1 MTTVAYI
8 ANEFPSPLE
17 PYVLDEVIELRRR
30 GVQVICCS
38 GKRVS
43 PNDLSLLERAVWKE
57 TRFFQPLSD
66 DEVVRAMRR
75 LASDRHTLWQLL
87 RPLLWERGASPGLS
101 TCVRR
106 VRTLGH
112 TVMGAALAEELAPLA
127 VEHIHAHHGYF
138 ASWMALAA
146 ARLLGIG
153 FSFTLHGSDLLQCA
167 DLLSAK
173 LQACQFCV
181 TISDFNRQHILR
193 NYPSTPTE
201 KIIVQRLGVD
211 RVLPWPARAE
221 TGENFEEDLGQAER
235 GPSAPLRAGS
245 APSPHNRRFCLLSVG
260 RLHRVKDYP
269 FLIKAC
275 AALRDQGLDFL
286 CWIVGDGPERPAL
299 ERQIMTSGLQG
310 RVYLIGQVPRAD
322 LSGYYRYAD
331 LVVMTSKSEG
341 IPVVLMEAMAH
352 EKLVLAPAITGIPE
366 LVEHQRTGFLYQ
378 PGSLPDF
385 VSAVSWVQAN
395 KFSLAGI
402 QHAAA
407 ASIAASYN
415 RQRNLRA
422 FAEQFLARI
431 EQSDGNHAHPLLQ
444 QVRLS
449 V

>member
-1 MTTVAYI
+1 MTTIAYI

-17 PYVLDEVIELRRR
+17 PYVIDEINELRRR
-30 GVQVICCS
+30 GAQVICCS

-43 PNDLSLLERAVWKE
+43 PSDLSLAETAFWKE
-57 TRFFQPLSD
+57 THFFQPLSD
-66 DEVVRAMRR
+66 DELMRAAGR
-75 LASDRHTLWQLL
+75 LASDRHNLWQLL
-87 RPLLWERGASPGLS
+87 RPLLWERGASP
-101 TCVRR
+101 TRR
-106 VRTLGH
+106 IRALGH
-112 TVMGAALAEELAPLA
+112 TLMGAALAEQLAPLK

-138 ASWMALAA
+138 ASWMALVA

-153 FSFTLHGSDLLQCA
+153 FSFTLHGSDLLQRA
-167 DLLSAK
+167 DLLSPK
-173 LQACQFCV
+173 LRACQFCV
-181 TISDFNRQHILR
+181 TVSDFNRQHILR
-193 NYPSTPTE
+193 NYPSTPSE

-211 RVLPWPARAE
+211 RVFSWP
-221 TGENFEEDLGQAER
+221 T
-235 GPSAPLRAGS
+235 PTSAAD
-245 APSPHNRRFCLLSVG
+245 ADHRRFCLLSVG
-260 RLHRVKDYP
+260 RLHPVKDYR
-269 FLIKAC
+269 FLIQAC
-275 AALRDQGLDFL
+275 AELRDQGLDFI
-286 CWIVGDGPERPAL
+286 CWVVGEGPERPAL
-299 ERQIMTSGLQG
+299 ESQITTLGLQG
-310 RVYLIGQVPRAD
+310 RVYLIGHVPRTD
-322 LSGYYRYAD
+322 LPGYYRYAD

-385 VSAVSWVQAN
+385 VSAVSWIQGHRT
-395 KFSLAGI
+395 SLAGI

-407 ASIAASYN
+407 ASIAVSYN

-431 EQSDGNHAHPLLQ
+431 PQSDGNHAHPLLQ

>member
-8 ANEFPSPLE
+8 TNEFPSPLE
-17 PYVLDEVIELRRR
+17 PYVIDEIAELRRR
-30 GVQVICCS
+30 GAEVICCS

-43 PNDLSLLERAVWKE
+43 PNDLSLAERAFWKE

-66 DEVVRAMRR
+66 DELVRAVRR
-75 LASDRHTLWQLL
+75 LASDPRNLWQLL
-87 RPLLWERGASPGLS
+87 QPLLWERGPSP
-101 TCVRR
+101 TRR
-106 VRTLGH
+106 IRTLGH
-112 TVMGAALAEELAPLA
+112 TVMGAALAEQLAPLK

-153 FSFTLHGSDLLQCA
+153 FSFTLHGSDLLQRA

-173 LQACQFCV
+173 LRACQFCV
-181 TISDFNRQHILR
+181 TVSDFNRQHILR
-193 NYPSTPTE
+193 NYPSTPSE

-211 RVLPWPARAE
+211 RVLSWPTPAAPAE
-221 TGENFEEDLGQAER
+221 AD
-235 GPSAPLRAGS
+235 
-245 APSPHNRRFCLLSVG
+245 HRRFCLLSVG
-260 RLHRVKDYP
+260 RLHRVKDYR
-269 FLIKAC
+269 FLIEAC

-286 CWIVGDGPERPAL
+286 CWVVGEGPERPAL
-299 ERQIMTSGLQG
+299 ESQIRTSGLQG
-310 RVYLIGQVPRAD
+310 RIYLIGQVPRAD
-322 LSGYYRYAD
+322 LPGYYRYAD

-385 VSAVSWVQAN
+385 VSAVSWIQAH
-395 KFSLAGI
+395 KASLAGI

-415 RQRNLRA
+415 RQRNLRT

-431 EQSDGNHAHPLLQ
+431 SQSEVDHAHPVLQ
-444 QVRLS
+444 QIRLS

>member
-17 PYVLDEVIELRRR
+17 PYVIDEIAELRRR
-30 GVQVICCS
+30 GAQVICCS

-43 PNDLSLLERAVWKE
+43 PNVLSLAERAFWKE
-57 TRFFQPLSD
+57 TRFFLPLSD
-66 DEVVRAMRR
+66 DELVRAVRR
-75 LASDRHTLWQLL
+75 LASDPRNLWQLL
-87 RPLLWERGASPGLS
+87 RPLVWERGASP
-101 TCVRR
+101 TRR
-106 VRTLGH
+106 IRALGH
-112 TVMGAALAEELAPLA
+112 TVMGAALAEQLAPLK

-153 FSFTLHGSDLLQCA
+153 FSFTLHGSDLLQRA

-173 LQACQFCV
+173 LRACQFCV
-181 TISDFNRQHILR
+181 TVSDFNRQHILR
-193 NYPSTPTE
+193 NYPSTPSE

-211 RVLPWPARAE
+211 RVLSWPTPAPPAE
-221 TGENFEEDLGQAER
+221 AD
-235 GPSAPLRAGS
+235 
-245 APSPHNRRFCLLSVG
+245 HRRFCLLSVG
-260 RLHRVKDYP
+260 RLHQVKDYR
-269 FLIKAC
+269 FLIEAC

-286 CWIVGDGPERPAL
+286 CWIVGEGPERSAL
-299 ERQIMTSGLQG
+299 ESQIMASGLQG
-310 RVYLIGQVPRAD
+310 RIYLIGQVPRTD
-322 LSGYYRYAD
+322 LPGYYRYAD

-385 VSAVSWVQAN
+385 VSADSWIQAN
-395 KFSLAGI
+395 KDSLAGI

-415 RQRNLRA
+415 RQRNLRT

-431 EQSDGNHAHPLLQ
+431 SQSEVDHAHPVLQ
-444 QVRLS
+444 QIRLS